1 VQVTDFVT
9 VIALG
14 GTIAMA
20 RPADGST
27 GAVPALDVDDL
38 LASVPGLDAVR
49 IPLRT
54 IAFRSLPGASVGFDD
69 LTALAELITTEIDA
83 GARGVVVTQGTDTIE
98 ETAFFL
104 DTSVLDGAPVVV
116 TGAMRNPSLAG
127 ADGPANLLA
136 AVQVAASE
144 QADGL
149 GCVVVFA
156 DEVHAAR
163 YVSKAHSASI
173 GAFVSPNTGP
183 IGYVVEGK
191 FRLLNRP
198 ADVLKVYVPQ
208 GAPQPTIGLV
218 TVTLGD
224 DGAVLKAIGEAVDGL
239 VVAAFGAGHVPLA
252 MVEPL
257 TALAQRMPVIL
268 ASRTGAGPV
277 LAETYGFPG
286 SEQDLLRRGLIGAGF
301 LSPVKAR
308 ILLRQLLA
316 ARAGTDDIR
325 KAFFGEE

>member
-1 VQVTDFVT
+1 
-9 VIALG
+9 
-14 GTIAMA
+14 
-20 RPADGST
+20 
-27 GAVPALDVDDL
+27 
-38 LASVPGLDAVR
+38 
-49 IPLRT
+49 
-54 IAFRSLPGASVGFDD
+54 
-69 LTALAELITTEIDA
+69 
-83 GARGVVVTQGTDTIE
+83 VVTQGTDTIE

-224 DGAVLKAIGEAVDGL
+224 DGAVLGAIGDAVDGL
-239 VVAAFGAGHVPLA
+239 VVAAFGAGHVPVA

>member
-1 VQVTDFVT
+1 MQVTDYVT

-20 RPADGST
+20 RPDDADT
-27 GAVPALDVDDL
+27 GVVPAVDVEQL
-38 LASVPGLDAVR
+38 LASVPGLDQVGVE
-49 IPLRT
+49 LRT
-54 IAFRSLPGASVGFDD
+54 VQFRSLPGASVGFDD
-69 LTALAELITTEIDA
+69 LTALTELITTEIDG

-116 TGAMRNPSLAG
+116 TGAMRNPTMAG

-163 YVSKAHSASI
+163 YVAKAHSTSI
-173 GAFVSPNTGP
+173 AAFVSPNTGP
-183 IGYVVEGK
+183 IGYVVEGSL
-191 FRLLNRP
+191 RLLNRP

-208 GAPQPTIGLV
+208 GAPQPTVGLV

-224 DGAVLKAIGEAVDGL
+224 DGTVLKAVGDAVDGL
-239 VVAAFGAGHVPLA
+239 VVAAFGAGHVPVAL
-252 MVEPL
+252 VEPL

-268 ASRTGAGPV
+268 ASRTGAGSV

-286 SEQDLLRRGLIGAGF
+286 SEQDMLRRGLIGAGF

-308 ILLRQLLA
+308 ILLRQLMA
-316 ARAGTDDIR
+316 ARASTDDIR
-325 KAFFGEE
+325 KAFTGEE